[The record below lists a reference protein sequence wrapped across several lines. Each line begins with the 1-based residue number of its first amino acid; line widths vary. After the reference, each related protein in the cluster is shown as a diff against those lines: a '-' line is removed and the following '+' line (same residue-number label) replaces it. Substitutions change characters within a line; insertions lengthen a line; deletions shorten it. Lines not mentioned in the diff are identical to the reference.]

1 MLEGLRAAA
10 AGMVAQQQRM
20 DALAE
25 DVANVDTDGYK
36 KQRISFRELMY
47 TASGPCAA
55 STLATGAGAAMSLV
69 GRGFTQGALVQSDN
83 PLDVALQGPGFL
95 RVKLA
100 DGSVA
105 YSRGGQLQL
114 DARGRLVTDQGNLL
128 DPNITLPAGTNP
140 KDVSIGANGAISIKG
155 KHYGKLTIEN
165 VGSPD
170 AMRSVGD
177 GLFATTAASGPATA
191 VTGTTVQQGEI
202 EGSNVDMADAMVDM
216 MDAQRNYTLA
226 SRAVQMQDQMLE
238 VANGIKK

>member
-10 AGMVAQQQRM
+10 AGMAAQQSRM

-25 DVANVDTDGYK
+25 DVANVDTNGYK

-47 TASGPCAA
+47 VASGPGAA
-55 STLATGAGAAMSLV
+55 KTVATGAGAAVSV
-69 GRGFTQGALVQSDN
+69 IGRGFTQGALAQSDN

-95 RVKLA
+95 RVRLA

-105 YSRGGQLQL
+105 YSRGAQLQV
-114 DARGRLVTDQGNLL
+114 DARGRLVTGEGNLL
-128 DPNITLPAGTNP
+128 DPNITLPAGADP
-140 KDVSIGANGAISIKG
+140 KAINIGPNGAVTIKG
-155 KHYGKLTIEN
+155 KHYGTLTIEN
-165 VGSPD
+165 VGAPD
-170 AMRSVGD
+170 AMRSVGN
-177 GLFATTAASGPATA
+177 GLFATTAASGPATP

-202 EGSNVDMADAMVDM
+202 EGSNVDMADEMVDM